1 MKQYKFTFV
10 ILHYLTM
17 EDTIDCIESIR
28 DKCRNFQ
35 YRIIVVDN
43 ASPNNSGRKLE
54 KKYKDD
60 SDIKVV
66 VNRENVGFARGN
78 NIGFKIAKED
88 KSDFIILCN
97 NDTKLLQDNFLKLIV
112 DEYENSLFA
121 VLGPKILLKDNSV
134 NDVNLLIPSK
144 KSIKKEILYT
154 KLDYILNLFFI
165 KNILNKIKR
174 DEEKINKD
182 YQQALIRYEDGI
194 VLHGCFY
201 IFSKQYIDMFDGL
214 DDRTYM
220 YGEEVLLF
228 IRLKRN
234 NLKSVYNPDIEIL
247 HKEDSSTNA
256 YCDKNNRKK
265 QLFKRKNALKSLKII
280 LEDLKDE

>member
-97 NDTKLLQDNFLKLIV
+97 NDTKLLKDNFL
-112 DEYENSLFA
+112 
-121 VLGPKILLKDNSV
+121 
-134 NDVNLLIPSK
+134 
-144 KSIKKEILYT
+144 
-154 KLDYILNLFFI
+154 
-165 KNILNKIKR
+165 
-174 DEEKINKD
+174 
-182 YQQALIRYEDGI
+182 
-194 VLHGCFY
+194 
-201 IFSKQYIDMFDGL
+201 
-214 DDRTYM
+214 
-220 YGEEVLLF
+220 
-228 IRLKRN
+228 
-234 NLKSVYNPDIEIL
+234 
-247 HKEDSSTNA
+247 
-256 YCDKNNRKK
+256 
-265 QLFKRKNALKSLKII
+265 
-280 LEDLKDE
+280 